1 MLLKIVASKED
12 SSKDPTNDETSE
24 KATKYPEE
32 EDLEDANHKEQD
44 ANRTEPDE
52 EVSLETDQTPT
63 ITELDLIKEFIKPEE
78 YERDERLGRMLKEMG
93 EAIGLDQEEERRMYA
108 ILTSSSQDDNP
119 ASEEMTS
126 EREEVTIEL
135 YGNEDSSLTVTEFY
149 GEEKAQED
157 VKKQEY
163 SWKRF
168 NDKLDEIAATRK
180 EWPLSDEEL
189 EEQMKTF
196 DKECEEIDRSNR
208 KKAEQEERKVFVEAS
223 NFLVFG
229 DVYLVMLMNLFALF
243 TGQCFPLR
251 LASKRHRFHLS
262 THPRKRR
269 SVLQKHGRLQV
280 HRSHSHL
287 GPAGQRRRNRSV
299 RKERRCQP
307 SQRP

>member
-32 EDLEDANHKEQD
+32 EDLEDANRKEQD

-269 SVLQKHGRLQV
+269 SVL
-280 HRSHSHL
+280 
-287 GPAGQRRRNRSV
+287 
-299 RKERRCQP
+299 
-307 SQRP
+307 